1 MNFPGGLDS
10 KSICWLNWGPPVKKV
25 FVAVSFQ
32 LNILFSI
39 SFQKYQIRQEKFSQG
54 LSIHFAVSYCKLI
67 SIFNVKFLYVF
78 RTIIRFINRE
88 KNSYDHLNPPFNNS
102 VHISY
107 YSTIWL
113 LLLVWIMSF
122 EWNICHFI
130 LLFT

>member
-54 LSIHFAVSYCKLI
+54 LSIYFADSYWKMI
-67 SIFNVKFLYVF
+67 SIFNVKFIHFTENNNQIY
-78 RTIIRFINRE
+78 E
-88 KNSYDHLNPPFNNS
+88 SSKNSYNALNFPFN
-102 VHISY
+102 ILGFMSY
-107 YSTIWL
+107 NSTIWL
-113 LLLVWIMSF
+113 LLLVCIMSF

>member
-25 FVAVSFQ
+25 FVAVSYQ
-32 LNILFSI
+32 VNILFSI

-54 LSIHFAVSYCKLI
+54 LSIHFAVSYWKLI
-67 SIFNVKFLYVF
+67 SIFNIKFFEQLSDLL
-78 RTIIRFINRE
+78 IE
-88 KNSYDHLNPPFNNS
+88 KNCYDHLNSPFNIS